1 MFEKGYVIKGKHA
14 TYMKFLS
21 ATTEKLNKEARV
33 AAVFRANIDIYM
45 VAPLIGVAYNLIAD
59 EDKVSEDDLSIFAEA
74 IINNQENL
82 TYIYRLV
89 MLSEKSVGLTNE
101 EKIDRAF
108 KDDEEPERLAK
119 NMELFHQYMR
129 GGVEWLYDQFTEG
142 ATTKDDYFTKI
153 QEIVENFKLDFS
165 L

>member
-14 TYMKFLS
+14 TYMRFLS
-21 ATTEKLNKEARV
+21 ATTEKLNKEAKV
-33 AAVFRANIDIYM
+33 AAVFRYNVDIYT
-45 VAPLIGVAYNLIAD
+45 VAPLIGVIYNLRAD
-59 EDKVSEDDLSIFAEA
+59 EDKASDDDLSIFAEA

-89 MLSEKSVGLTNE
+89 MLSENSLGLTNE
-101 EKIDRAF
+101 QKIDRAF
-108 KDDEEPERLAK
+108 KDDEEPEKLAK

-129 GGVEWLYDQFTEG
+129 GGVEWLYCQFTEG

-153 QEIVENFKLDFS
+153 QEVVENFKLDFS